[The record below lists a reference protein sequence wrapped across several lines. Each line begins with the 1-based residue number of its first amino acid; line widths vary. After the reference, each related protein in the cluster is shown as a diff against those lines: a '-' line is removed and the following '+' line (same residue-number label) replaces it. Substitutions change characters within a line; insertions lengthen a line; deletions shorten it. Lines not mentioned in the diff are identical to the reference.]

1 MALQKLNLM
10 RTANDMNDEPYKG
23 LAGLLGVLSPEQEKI
38 EQAKARKEVG
48 RKLGVTIPDPDEI
61 SASESINDS
70 SDYLFRTPP
79 VTFTEEVRDQ
89 FGNTPTQKREMINKQ
104 ITKKPTNRFLSNL
117 INEESAKKL
126 SKQEK
131 KRINFELNKASNQ
144 NANPKKEYKYPVKKY
159 DSMDPSTYPTDP
171 QQRMAL
177 MHGTATDQINEHHK
191 DNKGKLLSKEAARK
205 TLQYVSDSASKWDNA
220 PKQKWLFNPV
230 TGELEDTNDPQWIEK
245 SEKKMDQFHA
255 TKVDPKTGQAE
266 PKIGTDAHKEK
277 YPERYKTGYVS
288 KEDRIVSQLND
299 LKKFGKNKLTNDD

>member
-1 MALQKLNLM
+1 
-10 RTANDMNDEPYKG
+10 MNNEPFKG
-23 LAGLLGVLSPEQEKI
+23 LAALLGVLSPEQEKI
-38 EQAKARKEVG
+38 EQAKARIEVG
-48 RKLGVTIPDPDEI
+48 RKLGVNIPDPNEI
-61 SASESINDS
+61 SADDSRNDS
-70 SDYLFRTPP
+70 SDYLLPSLTY
-79 VTFTEEVRDQ
+79 TETKIFQPEEIRDKFGHTKAEKNKIINDWYVRKPSKKKTDFKLKEAAVQ
-89 FGNTPTQKREMINKQ
+89 SASPKQ
-104 ITKKPTNRFLSNL
+104 
-117 INEESAKKL
+117 
-126 SKQEK
+126 
-131 KRINFELNKASNQ
+131 
-144 NANPKKEYKYPVKKY
+144 EYKYPVKKY

-171 QQRMAL
+171 KQRMAL

-277 YPERYKTGYVS
+277 YPQRYKTGYVS
-288 KEDRIVSQLND
+288 RADRIVSE
-299 LKKFGKNKLTNDD
+299 LKELKEFGKNKLTNDD

>member
-89 FGNTPTQKREMINKQ
+89 FGNTPAQKREMINKQ

-159 DSMDPSTYPTDP
+159 DSVDPSTYPTDP
-171 QQRMAL
+171 QQRLAL
-177 MHGTATDQINEHHK
+177 AHGTATDQINAHHQ
-191 DNKGKLLSKEAARK
+191 DNQGKLLSKEESRK
-205 TLQYVSDSASKWDNA
+205 TLQYVSDSATRHDGARKANWI
-220 PKQKWLFNPV
+220 FNPV
-230 TGELEDTNDPQWIEK
+230 TGDLEDSNDPDWIKK
-245 SEKKMDQFHA
+245 SEARMNQFEDNL
-255 TKVDPKTGQAE
+255 VDPITGHAE

-288 KEDRIVSQLND
+288 KSERIVNQLKG
-299 LKKFGKNKLTNDD
+299 LKEFGKNKLVK